1 MELFQIMEDPERPRP
16 FLCDWQGC
24 GKRFNR
30 KSDLQRHHRI
40 HTNERPYGCNWQDCG
55 KRFIQRSALTVH
67 LRTHTGEKPHQCEVP
82 ECRKPFADSSSLAR
96 HRRIHRG
103 EKPYRCQDVGCNKA
117 FCRKTTRDKHHT
129 NSHRGGINRSMTPRQ
144 QLHPGFGSGFDQFHM
159 SAPPDL
165 TASTE
170 SSPADS
176 TAYSPTAL
184 EGDWSNQG
192 FNNYTHLP
200 NLQEASLALQNQI
213 RSQQIP
219 QLMPY
224 MPSRVMPSYSAPPS
238 NMMAQQMPQQGNFGS
253 YSPSPVE
260 STQQQPWATGLQNNQ
275 RQYQRV
281 LTSNET
287 APRMFSPYP
296 APPNMMPGQND
307 FNSQYPPPQQQQSWG
322 MPQNQGQ
329 QEQRQYS
336 LPSPSQP
343 MTPVPV
349 SAGTGTIQQLQP
361 MPGNIYGAR
370 LVGDDLGDHFFKVEA
385 TADDSNP
392 GMTLPDAR
400 FAGM

>member
-1 MELFQIMEDPERPRP
+1 MELFQIMAEDPERPRP

-117 FCRKTTRDKHHT
+117 KTTRDKHHS

-144 QLHPGFGSGFDQFHM
+144 QLHPTFSSEFDQFHM

-176 TAYSPTAL
+176 TAYSPAAL
-184 EGDWSNQG
+184 EGDWSNQS

-238 NMMAQQMPQQGNFGS
+238 NMMTQQMPQQGNFSS

-260 STQQQPWATGLQNNQ
+260 STQQQPW
-275 RQYQRV
+275 
-281 LTSNET
+281 
-287 APRMFSPYP
+287 
-296 APPNMMPGQND
+296 
-307 FNSQYPPPQQQQSWG
+307 
-322 MPQNQGQ
+322 
-329 QEQRQYS
+329 
-336 LPSPSQP
+336 
-343 MTPVPV
+343 
-349 SAGTGTIQQLQP
+349 GTGCSRPI
-361 MPGNIYGAR
+361 R
-370 LVGDDLGDHFFKVEA
+370 LPP
-385 TADDSNP
+385 T
-392 GMTLPDAR
+392 
-400 FAGM
+400 

>member
-1 MELFQIMEDPERPRP
+1 MLYSPRV
-16 FLCDWQGC
+16 
-24 GKRFNR
+24 
-30 KSDLQRHHRI
+30 
-40 HTNERPYGCNWQDCG
+40 WQDTAVFIG
-55 KRFIQRSALTVH
+55 ERSRTVAKMLAVTKRKCFSRLQAH
-67 LRTHTGEKPHQCEVP
+67 
-82 ECRKPFADSSSLAR
+82 SSLM
-96 HRRIHRG
+96 IHRHFPCRPPICG
-103 EKPYRCQDVGCNKA
+103 TNRHFNS
-117 FCRKTTRDKHHT
+117 FCRKTTRDKHHS

-144 QLHPGFGSGFDQFHM
+144 QLHPTFGSEFDQFHM

-176 TAYSPTAL
+176 TAYSPAAL
-184 EGDWSNQG
+184 EGDWSNQS

-238 NMMAQQMPQQGNFGS
+238 NMMTQQMPQQGNFSS

-260 STQQQPWATGLQNNQ
+260 STQQQPWGTGLQNNQ
-275 RQYQRV
+275 RQYHQRV
-281 LTSNET
+281 LTSNDS

-336 LPSPSQP
+336 LPAPSQP

-349 SAGTGTIQQLQP
+349 SAGTGNIQPMQP
-361 MPGNIYGAR
+361 MPGHIYGAR
-370 LVGDDLGDHFFKVEA
+370 LVGDDLSDHFFKVE
-385 TADDSNP
+385 TSADDNNP

-400 FAGM
+400 FAGL